1 MAEVG
6 SGVECGMFFEGFQD
20 IKEGDVIECFNL
32 EEVARS
38 L

>member
-1 MAEVG
+1 MA
-6 SGVECGMFFEGFQD
+6 FQGFQD
-20 IKEGDVIECFNL
+20 IKEGDVIECFTL